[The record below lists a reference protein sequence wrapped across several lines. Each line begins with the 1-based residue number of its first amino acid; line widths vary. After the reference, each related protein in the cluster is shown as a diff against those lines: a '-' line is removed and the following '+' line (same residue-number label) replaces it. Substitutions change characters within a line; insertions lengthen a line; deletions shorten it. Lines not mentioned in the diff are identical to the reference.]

1 MFSGGIMADKR
12 MLDKN
17 FLNEA
22 QFRML
27 PANSKVLYVYAV
39 VNADSDGFVVLYP
52 LISQVNATEDE
63 VKILEAKGFIVILD
77 ENWIT
82 FLPHWLQNQAMSFNR
97 FSVSRYR
104 NLLLT
109 VRPDLVDK
117 LYIVSE
123 KQFHKVRQT
132 LPLQQYLKRA
142 DVCSDSVGTVS
153 DPIEKN
159 GIEGN
164 RIELKKELVLEG
176 ENFPEENL
184 SQSESRLVS
193 DDQDSIDNLKNHVPI
208 EDYKLLE
215 KIANRYHFLTDYH
228 MTHQQKM
235 RVASYFKYIAPEC
248 LAFDQERLGKQD
260 LMSELDKVAQP
271 FAYLIQSLENLKKE
285 QRAIAHETAKQNYDT
300 VLN

>member
-1 MFSGGIMADKR
+1 

-22 QFRML
+22 QFMKL
-27 PANSKVLYVYAV
+27 PANAKVLYVYAV

-52 LISQVNATEDE
+52 LISQVKATEDE

-142 DVCSDSVGTVS
+142 DVFSDSVGTMSV
-153 DPIEKN
+153 PIEEKR
-159 GIEGN
+159 IEGN
-164 RIELKKELVLEG
+164 RIEFKKDIVLEG

-184 SQSESRLVS
+184 SQSESRLIS
-193 DDQDSIDNLKNHVPI
+193 DDRDSIDTLKKHVPI

-215 KIANRYHFLTDYH
+215 KIEKRYHLITNYH
-228 MTHQQKM
+228 MTHPQKM
-235 RVASYFKYIAPEC
+235 KLASYFNYIAPKK
-248 LAFDQERLGKQD
+248 LAFNQERLGKPD
-260 LMSELDKVAQP
+260 LMSGLDKVSQP

-285 QRAIAHETAKQNYDT
+285 QRAMAHETAKQNYDN

>member
-1 MFSGGIMADKR
+1 MADKR

-22 QFRML
+22 QFMKL
-27 PANSKVLYVYAV
+27 PANAKVLYVYAV

-52 LISQVNATEDE
+52 LISQVKATEDE

-142 DVCSDSVGTVS
+142 DVFSDSVGTMSV
-153 DPIEKN
+153 PIEEKR
-159 GIEGN
+159 IEGN
-164 RIELKKELVLEG
+164 RIEFKKDIVLEG

-184 SQSESRLVS
+184 SQSESRLIS
-193 DDQDSIDNLKNHVPI
+193 DDRDSIDTLKKHVPI

-215 KIANRYHFLTDYH
+215 KIEKRYHLITNYH
-228 MTHQQKM
+228 MTHPQKM
-235 RVASYFKYIAPEC
+235 KLASYFNYIAPKK
-248 LAFDQERLGKQD
+248 LAFNQERLGKPD
-260 LMSELDKVAQP
+260 LMSGLDKVSQP

-285 QRAIAHETAKQNYDT
+285 QRAMAHETAKQNYDN